1 MCPASQ
7 DSVPDYAM
15 LQGLIV
21 GMFEVEA
28 GSVSMKPIT
37 ASSFK
42 SVWSRNRGYLPVY
55 YVKHVERF
63 TKTAAEEAVAKV
75 AVARMH
81 ARSNRNLWFIFFCT
95 SVPYV

>member
-1 MCPASQ
+1 MIYPASQ

-28 GSVSMKPIT
+28 GSVPSMKPIT

-63 TKTAAEEAVAKV
+63 TKIAAEEAIAKV
-75 AVARMH
+75 VVAYT
-81 ARSNRNLWFIFFCT
+81 CT
-95 SVPYV
+95 RPFQPKLVAHLLL